1 MAACCEFPSLITT
14 FFASFRTYHGKFR
27 KFPHLL
33 WFKNSFFDVFLYF
46 SAFSDSL
53 RDIWPLSH
61 ESINPD
67 QYSNDTGHQ
76 NEASNIRALTCFLSL
91 TISWSLSCLSFALF
105 ALHLT
110 DEMLYND
117 IFAVIG
123 DCNVLDFVDDYFK
136 CNQFN
141 ERKGIDCSKN
151 NSFPFVD
158 NLENI
163 YTT

>member
-1 MAACCEFPSLITT
+1 MPSFVLGTQTLVAACCEFPSLITI

-33 WFKNSFFDVFLYF
+33 WFKNSFFDVFLFF
-46 SAFSDSL
+46 SPFSDSL

-67 QYSNDTGHQ
+67 QYNNDTGHQ

-110 DEMLYND
+110 EEMLYNNT
-117 IFAVIG
+117 FAVIC
-123 DCNVLDFVDDYFK
+123 DCNVLDRLWMTTLSVT
-136 CNQFN
+136 NLM
-141 ERKGIDCSKN
+141 KG
-151 NSFPFVD
+151 
-158 NLENI
+158 EA
-163 YTT
+163 

>member
-1 MAACCEFPSLITT
+1 MVFICFGHANFGGCLLRVSFLNYNI

-27 KFPHLL
+27 IFPYLL
-33 WFKNSFFDVFLYF
+33 WLKNSFFGVFLFF
-46 SAFSDSL
+46 SPFSDSL

-76 NEASNIRALTCFLSL
+76 NEAANIRAFLSL

-110 DEMLYND
+110 EEMLFNN
-117 IFAVIG
+117 IFALIG
-123 DCNVLDFVDDYFK
+123 DYNVLDFVDDCFK

-141 ERKGIDCSKN
+141 KKERHR
-151 NSFPFVD
+151 FF
-158 NLENI
+158 
-163 YTT
+163 